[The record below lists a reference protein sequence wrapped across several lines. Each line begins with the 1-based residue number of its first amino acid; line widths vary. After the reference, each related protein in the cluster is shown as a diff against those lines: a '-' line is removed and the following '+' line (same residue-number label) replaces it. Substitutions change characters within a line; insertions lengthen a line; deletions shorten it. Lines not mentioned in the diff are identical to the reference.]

1 MITVRSGYQSTMTV
15 VKDCPWS
22 PESTLALFCQTD
34 SLKTSHFSY
43 FIGPRVSAVLR
54 KYHSN
59 EIIWF
64 INPV

>member
-1 MITVRSGYQSTMTV
+1 MITVRSGYQSTMT
-15 VKDCPWS
+15 KDCPWT
-22 PESTLALFCQTD
+22 PELTLTLFCQTYC
-34 SLKTSHFSY
+34 LKMSHFSY
-43 FIGPRVSAVLR
+43 FIGPSVSAVLR